1 MGRDCGHFFGSK
13 PKPSLLFTSF
23 KAPYLMPAGMEETRP
38 AQLTLQS
45 ARNRNAAIHIQNVVL
60 SLSLPESSYLPGR
73 PSASSCKYAHPMPL
87 STRCL
92 SRQIRARTWSDSM
105 LETTW
110 EDAFV
115 FGKRVY
121 LAFTSW
127 HLLPLSLSCLRI
139 L

>member
-1 MGRDCGHFFGSK
+1 
-13 PKPSLLFTSF
+13 
-23 KAPYLMPAGMEETRP
+23 MPAGMEETKTRP

-45 ARNRNAAIHIQNVVL
+45 ARNRNAAIHIQNVVLSL

-115 FGKRVY
+115 FRKRVY

-127 HLLPLSLSCLRI
+127 HLLPLSLSLALEYFEHNR
-139 L
+139 